1 MATFD
6 RTGWG
11 LIEHR
16 RWEDIVTMI
25 LGVAILVSPMF
36 GDTAGNTTMVA
47 TTAIVGAAI
56 VVLGALE
63 QIFLR
68 RWEEFLTLLLGVWMM
83 SSPFVL
89 EYAGTL
95 RNWHIALGAAV
106 AVLALLEIWQDR
118 NRDLEA

>member
-16 RWEDIVTMI
+16 RWEDILTMI
-25 LGVAILVSPMF
+25 LGAAILVSPMF
-36 GDTAGNTTMVA
+36 SDVTGNTTMVA
-47 TTAIVGAAI
+47 ATAIVGAAI
-56 VVLGALE
+56 VILGGLE

-68 RWEEFLTLLLGVWMM
+68 RWEEFLILLGGVWMM

-89 EYAGTL
+89 EYAGAL
-95 RNWHIALGAAV
+95 RNWHIGLGAAV
-106 AVLALLEIWQDR
+106 AALALLEIWQDR

>member
-25 LGVAILVSPMF
+25 LGVAILISPMF